1 MNHFFVYILKCSNGR
16 FYTGHTDNLELR
28 LSEHKQRKDPK
39 CYTATRLPIQLVFHA
54 VFESREAAF
63 NAEMKIKGWS
73 REKKEAL
80 INGDWEELKRLSNLK
95 NDLANSQSYWRSISF
110 EILKDV

>member
-1 MNHFFVYILKCSNGR
+1 MNHFFVYILRCRDGSY
-16 FYTGHTDNLELR
+16 YTGHTDNLELR
-28 LSEHKQRKDPK
+28 LSEHRLRKYPCAHVSRK
-39 CYTATRLPIQLVFHA
+39 LPVELVFHT

-80 INGDWEELKRLSNLK
+80 MRSDWEELKRLSNLK
-95 NDLANSQSYWRSISF
+95 NELANTSAYWHA
-110 EILKDV
+110 ILRNK